1 MGAWTVFLRLIR
13 FARPYAAVLALA
25 VLCSA
30 AYAGGR
36 SLRAYLVKPLFDD
49 VVLPHYSLSGTGSAS
64 GWLPEWPGG
73 QAEAEAG
80 EGEAGPDLEPS
91 LEPRAESEARERIAA
106 RVRDSFWNLL
116 LAGLAIVLLIPVAHY
131 GSIYLVAWGM
141 GRVLVDIQ
149 RTLCAKL
156 LALPL
161 GFHRGMTRGERMA
174 RTTADAARAHS
185 VLGLFFGD
193 FAQEVLALL
202 FGGALLFMISWQLAL
217 ATLVAGPVVAGVIA
231 VFGRRIRRSA
241 QRRQESVGDVTQR
254 LLEILSGIKVIK
266 AFRAQ
271 EAEAESFE
279 RENRRLFRRSMRVV
293 KNRALARTLVEALN
307 NALAIGVL
315 LGGALAVALGLWGL
329 TLGSLA
335 AFLLVM
341 QTTYRPVKEMSRGWA
356 LLMDAIPSAERFLE
370 LLDAVPEPPDTP
382 GARRIDGVKRGIRFE
397 RVCFSYG
404 REPVLQDV
412 DLEIEAGERVAIVGR
427 TGAGK
432 TTLADLLLRFYEPDS
447 GRIEIDGVDLRR
459 IARNSWLDQVAVV
472 SQESFLFAGTI
483 RDNIRYGRPGA
494 SDEEVEAAARAA
506 HVHEFA
512 RRLPRGYETE
522 VGELG
527 EHISGGQRQRIT
539 IARAL
544 LRSPAVLIFDEA
556 TSSLDAQSERYVQ
569 EAVDILLEGRTTL
582 VIAHR
587 LSTVRNAD
595 RIVVL
600 EKGRVVAVGP
610 HGELM
615 ERGGLYRELVHLQ
628 TGDRQAA
635 RREA

>member
-1 MGAWTVFLRLIR
+1 MGAGTVFLRLVR
-13 FARPYAAVLALA
+13 YARPYAAILALA

-49 VVLPHYSLSGTGSAS
+49 VVLPHYGSGIGAAS
-64 GWLPEWPGG
+64 GVAPGWLPGLPETVSERQAPAT
-73 QAEAEAG
+73 AEADE
-80 EGEAGPDLEPS
+80 E
-91 LEPRAESEARERIAA
+91 AA
-106 RVRDSFWNLL
+106 RRRLAERVRTSFRNVL
-116 LAGLAIVLLIPVAHY
+116 LAALAIVLVIPVAHF
-131 GSIYLVAWGM
+131 GSIYLVSWAM

-149 RTLCAKL
+149 QTLCAKL

-161 GFHRGMTRGERMA
+161 GFHHGMTRGERMA
-174 RTTADAARAHS
+174 RTTADAGRAHS
-185 VLGLFFGD
+185 MLALFFGD

-202 FGGALLFMISWQLAL
+202 LGGALLVMISWQLAL
-217 ATLVAGPVVAGVIA
+217 ATLLGAPVVAGVIA
-231 VFGRRIRRSA
+231 FFGRRIRRSA
-241 QRRQESVGDVTQR
+241 RRRQESVGDVTQR

-271 EAEAESFE
+271 EAEAASFE
-279 RENRRLFRRSMRVV
+279 RENLRLFRRSMRVV
-293 KNRALARTLVEALN
+293 QNRALARTLVEGLN
-307 NALAIGVL
+307 NAFAIAVL
-315 LGGALAVALGLWGL
+315 LGGALAVTFGLWGL
-329 TLGSLA
+329 TVGSLA

-370 LLDAVPEPPDTP
+370 LLDAAPEPPDAA
-382 GARRIDGVKRGIRFE
+382 GARRIDGVRRGIRFAN
-397 RVCFSYG
+397 VGFSYG
-404 REPVLQDV
+404 REPVLRDV
-412 DLEIEAGERVAIVGR
+412 SLEIAAGERVAIVGR

-459 IARNSWLDQVAVV
+459 IARDSLLDQVAVV
-472 SQESFLFAGTI
+472 SQDPFLFAGSI
-483 RDNIRYGRPGA
+483 RDNIRYGRADA
-494 SDEEVEAAARAA
+494 SDADVEAAGRAA
-506 HVHEFA
+506 HVEEFV
-512 RRLPRGYETE
+512 RLLPRGYETE

-527 EHISGGQRQRIT
+527 ERLSGGQRQRIT

-544 LRSPAVLIFDEA
+544 LKNPAILIFDEA
-556 TSSLDAQSERYVQ
+556 TSSLDAQSERHVQ
-569 EAVDILLEGRTTL
+569 DAVDALLKGRTTL

-587 LSTVRNAD
+587 LSTIRSAD

-600 EKGRVVAVGP
+600 EDGKVAAAGP

-615 ERGGLYRELVHLQ
+615 ERGGLYRELVFLQ

-635 RREA
+635 GNEA